1 MNYVVRQGKR
11 IKVGTIGTAVPARRK
26 RAPAKETFAR
36 IPHERG
42 MELYGRI
49 GGAAWVILLELDRLI
64 FKSFGRNV
72 NNGGQGAAALP
83 GRRSA
88 LDGGQGAA
96 AEQWTKERAVLI
108 DATPED
114 EKKGE

>member
-1 MNYVVRQGKR
+1 M
-11 IKVGTIGTAVPARRK
+11 
-26 RAPAKETFAR
+26 
-36 IPHERG
+36 
-42 MELYGRI
+42 
-49 GGAAWVILLELDRLI
+49 
-64 FKSFGRNV
+64 

-114 EKKGE
+114 KKKGE